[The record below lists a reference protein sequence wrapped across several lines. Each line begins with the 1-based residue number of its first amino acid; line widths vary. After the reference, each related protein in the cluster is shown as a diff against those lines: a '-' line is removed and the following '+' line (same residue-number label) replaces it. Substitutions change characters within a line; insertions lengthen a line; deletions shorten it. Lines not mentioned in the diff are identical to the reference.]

1 MKVLL
6 PDFND
11 PIFWIG
17 MILICVYA
25 YIGGKWLDNRNRT
38 HNKKLQDEERKNRIK
53 EFKSG
58 KI

>member
-17 MILICVYA
+17 MMLICVYA
-25 YIGGKWLDNRNRT
+25 YIGGKWLDKRNKT
-38 HNKKLQDEERKNRIK
+38 HKDKLEDEERKNRIK
-53 EFKSG
+53 EFKSE

>member
-6 PDFND
+6 PDFSS
-11 PIFWIG
+11 PIFWLG

-25 YIGGKWLDNRNRT
+25 YIGGKWLDKRNKA
-38 HNKKLQDEERKNRIK
+38 HKDKLQEEERKNRIK